1 MTVSPDAFKAYDIR
15 GLYPQELDA
24 EGARRIG
31 AALAAQLGARRL
43 AVGHDPRL
51 SSPELAAAFAVGAES
66 AGAQVTGFGM
76 IPTEMLYFGVA
87 DRGFDGGAAVT
98 ASHNPPQYN
107 GMKLV
112 GEGALPLSGDAG
124 IPELKRRVLDMD
136 AAPAAAEPHLIADD
150 LYPDYVEHLLAQV
163 DAGALRPCH
172 VVMDAANGAA
182 GKLAPLVFDRTP
194 IERVELYFEVDGRFP
209 NHEPNPLL
217 EDEQPRAA
225 RTRRGREG
233 RPRYRLGR
241 RRRPLLLHRRDRRL
255 RARRLRHRAAGR
267 GAARPASRRQILYD
281 LRASRAV
288 PDTIRAAGGEALV
301 NRVGHAFFKQR
312 MRRESVLFGGEVSGH
327 YYFQANH
334 NADSGFIPALLILE
348 LLSRK
353 RATMAELLAPLRST
367 YFISGEINS
376 RVDDV
381 PAALARLERR
391 FADGEIAHLDGVSVD
406 YPDWHFNVRPS
417 NTEPLLRLNLGATS
431 AAQMEE
437 KRDLVLSVILAG
449 VAARERRRR
458 RRGGTR
464 GWRRGD
470 LGPERVAE
478 LDTGGQFGAVARLSE
493 QLEAGYTR
501 AVAALTGKRL
511 VAAGQAERRRRLRHG
526 RLGDR
531 RRRRGRLSRRSARA
545 LPGRARLRAAGLGVR
560 AHAGRRGELLGQHRR
575 DARLRRAR
583 PGARLPAGLRGVG
596 RTPRRA
602 GRAARPAAGRRAG
615 RPAAARLDRLSVD
628 ADRRRPRSRR
638 SGARVRRAGRRGH
651 RGHSR
656 ARRRARPR
664 GRRRRQRGQE
674 ASPAGCSTACRSSTA
689 PASRRRP
696 RGAGKAS

>member
-15 GLYPQELDA
+15 GLYPQELAA

-51 SSPELAAAFAVGAES
+51 SSPELAEAFAVGAEA

-87 DRGFDGGAAVT
+87 DRGLDGGAAVT
-98 ASHNPPQYN
+98 ASHNPAQYN

-136 AAPAAAEPHLIADD
+136 PAPAPAAPHLTADD

-163 DAGALRPCH
+163 EAGALHPWR

-194 IERVELYFEVDGRFP
+194 IERVELYFDVDGRFP
-209 NHEPNPLL
+209 NHDPNPLL
-217 EDEQPRAA
+217 EASSRELRERVVAEKADLGIAWDGDADRCFFIDETGAFVPGDFVTALLAEALLA
-225 RTRRGREG
+225 RH
-233 RPRYRLGR
+233 P
-241 RRRPLLLHRRDRRL
+241 
-255 RARRLRHRAAGR
+255 
-267 GAARPASRRQILYD
+267 GASILYD

-288 PDTIRAAGGEALV
+288 PDTIRAAGGVPLV

-353 RATMAELLAPLRST
+353 RATMAELLAPLRAT

-381 PAALARLERR
+381 PAALSRLEQR
-391 FADGEIAHLDGVSVD
+391 FADGAVAHLDGVSVD

-431 AAQMEE
+431 AAQMAE
-437 KRDLVLSVILAG
+437 KRDLVLSVIL
-449 VAARERRRR
+449 RD
-458 RRGGTR
+458 GG
-464 GWRRGD
+464 
-470 LGPERVAE
+470 
-478 LDTGGQFGAVARLSE
+478 S
-493 QLEAGYTR
+493 
-501 AVAALTGKRL
+501 
-511 VAAGQAERRRRLRHG
+511 
-526 RLGDR
+526 
-531 RRRRGRLSRRSARA
+531 
-545 LPGRARLRAAGLGVR
+545 
-560 AHAGRRGELLGQHRR
+560 
-575 DARLRRAR
+575 
-583 PGARLPAGLRGVG
+583 
-596 RTPRRA
+596 
-602 GRAARPAAGRRAG
+602 
-615 RPAAARLDRLSVD
+615 
-628 ADRRRPRSRR
+628 
-638 SGARVRRAGRRGH
+638 
-651 RGHSR
+651 
-656 ARRRARPR
+656 
-664 GRRRRQRGQE
+664 
-674 ASPAGCSTACRSSTA
+674 
-689 PASRRRP
+689 
-696 RGAGKAS
+696 